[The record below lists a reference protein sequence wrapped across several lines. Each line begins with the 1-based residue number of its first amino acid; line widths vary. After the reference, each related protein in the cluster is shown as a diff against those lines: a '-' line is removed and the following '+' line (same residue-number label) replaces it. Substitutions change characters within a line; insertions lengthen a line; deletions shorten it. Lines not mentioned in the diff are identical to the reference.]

1 MNEAMHAEVRIG
13 EYGRLQVNFFQDM
26 LRELGSEI
34 NTDTLILDFGCGK
47 GGIVYHLRKQGF
59 KAFGVDI
66 VKDYENVQKRC
77 EEEGLVEADEDAF
90 RLIDMSNYKIPFDD
104 NTFDVIIS
112 DQVFEH
118 VQNYPEALAEIKR
131 VLKPGGSS
139 LHIIPSRYRLI
150 EGHLFIPLGGIFQ
163 GHRYLALCALL
174 GIRNSFQQGQSWKE
188 VADFNFEYL
197 KNSTTYFT
205 RSKIR
210 RLFTAEFG
218 NVSFVEPVFIKCH
231 FGRVRRYLYPISR
244 KIPFVS
250 SVFCTLHSRVVF
262 SKKEDI
268 GSATNAAKLP
278 TEARSKRGR

>member
-13 EYGRLQVNFFQDM
+13 DYGRLQVNFFQDM

-34 NTDTLILDFGCGK
+34 NTETLILDFGCGE

-174 GIRNSFQQGQSWKE
+174 GIRN
-188 VADFNFEYL
+188 
-197 KNSTTYFT
+197 
-205 RSKIR
+205 
-210 RLFTAEFG
+210 
-218 NVSFVEPVFIKCH
+218 VFIKCH

-268 GSATNAAKLP
+268 GSAINAAKLP

>member
-1 MNEAMHAEVRIG
+1 MNEAMHTEVRIG

-34 NTDTLILDFGCGK
+34 NTDTLILDFGCGE

-131 VLKPGGSS
+131 ILKPGGSS
-139 LHIIPSRYRLI
+139 LHIIP
-150 EGHLFIPLGGIFQ
+150 FQ
-163 GHRYLALCALL
+163 VQTHRGAPFYTV
-174 GIRNSFQQGQSWKE
+174 GRN
-188 VADFNFEYL
+188 
-197 KNSTTYFT
+197 
-205 RSKIR
+205 
-210 RLFTAEFG
+210 
-218 NVSFVEPVFIKCH
+218 
-231 FGRVRRYLYPISR
+231 ISR
-244 KIPFVS
+244 TSLPGFVGIIG
-250 SVFCTLHSRVVF
+250 CTKFLSAGPKLEGSCRFQLRVPEEFYNILHEVKNR
-262 SKKEDI
+262 KALHRRI
-268 GSATNAAKLP
+268 
-278 TEARSKRGR
+278 R

>member
-1 MNEAMHAEVRIG
+1 MNEAMHTEIRIG

-34 NTDTLILDFGCGK
+34 NADTLILDFGCGE
-47 GGIVYHLRKQGF
+47 GGIVYQLRKQGI

-66 VKDYENVQKRC
+66 VKDYENIQKRC
-77 EEEGLVEADEDAF
+77 EDEGLVEANAF
-90 RLIDMSNYKIPFDD
+90 RLIDMSNYTIPFDD
-104 NTFDVIIS
+104 NTFDVVIS

-118 VQNYPEALAEIKR
+118 VHNYPEALAEIKR

-139 LHIIPSRYRLI
+139 LHIIPSRYRPI

-163 GHRYLALCALL
+163 GHRYLALWALL
-174 GIRNSFQQGQSWKE
+174 GIRNSFQQGLSWRE

-197 KNSTTYFT
+197 KTSTTYFT
-205 RSKIR
+205 KSKIR
-210 RLFTAEFG
+210 RLFIAEFG

-244 KIPFVS
+244 KIPLVS
-250 SVFCTLHSRVVF
+250 SLFCTLHSRVVF
-262 SKKEDI
+262 SKKQDT
-268 GSATNAAKLP
+268 GGASDSAKSPA
-278 TEARSKRGR
+278 EARSKRGR